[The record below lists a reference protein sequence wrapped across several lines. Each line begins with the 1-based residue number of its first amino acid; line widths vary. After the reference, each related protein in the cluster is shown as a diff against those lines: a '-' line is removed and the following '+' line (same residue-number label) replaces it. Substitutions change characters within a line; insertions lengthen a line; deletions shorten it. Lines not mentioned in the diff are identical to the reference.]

1 MTRCIY
7 QKVSVALKISLLSC
21 SLPLLLSSVASS
33 QEQNCSQ
40 AQIQANL
47 EKFKSSDQD
56 IHNDAVAAVTKCKAE
71 AVKPLIAA
79 LTNTDAKIRSSAAS
93 ALGYIGESAKSAV
106 PQLIETLKLD
116 QEPEVRGGAAY
127 ALGYIGESAKSAVP
141 QLIESLKQDKSA
153 GARGGAAIALGNIGE
168 SAKSAVPQLIESLK
182 QDKSAGVR
190 GGAASALGS
199 IGESAKEVVPQ
210 LIESLK
216 LDQEPEVRGG
226 AAFALGN
233 IGESAKPA
241 VPQLIETLK
250 KDVAVRGGAASALG
264 NIGES
269 AKPAVPQLIETLKQD
284 QKVYSRRSAA
294 IALGNIGR
302 SLQTNKKQLSSSE
315 LDKLILNF
323 EAAQTI
329 LQSEK
334 DKKIFNTARKENI
347 ANYLEVL
354 KNEKQSRWTE
364 KITKQGS
371 ITLLTHA
378 LIWAILILI
387 YPKSRQIQAM
397 FFWNPKMRKFFG
409 LGYVGLALTW
419 IPFLHSKLFAPF
431 KESLQSDADLANFN
445 PQDYFADSEV
455 KLKGAKEAQPVKVIL
470 PEIRGQ
476 IVLEGESG
484 LGKSMFMRY
493 LVQSS
498 RRIAVYLPAKKCD
511 KGVMEAIQAK
521 LLGPANDPDFLQSL
535 IYSGAI
541 DICIDGLNEVTP
553 DTRAKI
559 TTFVERYF
567 KGNMIM
573 ATQPLEAI
581 FPSTTK
587 TYRLQP
593 LKREQVEQFL
603 VSRQTILPAD
613 ALVSG
618 SKYEQECKN
627 YLAEVFNQQLSEEEK
642 VPIRRML
649 SNPMELT
656 VVAQML
662 ASGKKPDLLN
672 LQQQKYDIMAVDYE
686 RVHPDTKF
694 PLKAFSE
701 TVYQMRLD
709 DQTHIP
715 AEEWQDEL
723 QCMER
728 YKMVLPRQ
736 VEDGE
741 GKSKPQ
747 WCFRHDKIQE
757 FFIVQTFLGEGNEL
771 PVKHISDPR
780 FRGVYFLLANLL
792 PLAAALELRETLI
805 QYAANTKDHTVS
817 DTFIQVL
824 LPRQVA

>member
-1 MTRCIY
+1 
-7 QKVSVALKISLLSC
+7 
-21 SLPLLLSSVASS
+21 
-33 QEQNCSQ
+33 
-40 AQIQANL
+40 
-47 EKFKSSDQD
+47 
-56 IHNDAVAAVTKCKAE
+56 
-71 AVKPLIAA
+71 
-79 LTNTDAKIRSSAAS
+79 
-93 ALGYIGESAKSAV
+93 LGR
-106 PQLIETLKLD
+106 IE
-116 QEPEVRGGAAY
+116 
-127 ALGYIGESAKSAVP
+127 
-141 QLIESLKQDKSA
+141 
-153 GARGGAAIALGNIGE
+153 
-168 SAKSAVPQLIESLK
+168 
-182 QDKSAGVR
+182 
-190 GGAASALGS
+190 
-199 IGESAKEVVPQ
+199 
-210 LIESLK
+210 
-216 LDQEPEVRGG
+216 
-226 AAFALGN
+226 
-233 IGESAKPA
+233 ESAKPA

-250 KDVAVRGGAASALG
+250 QDKDKKVRSSAAYALG
-264 NIGES
+264 SIGES

-284 QKVYSRRSAA
+284 KDKKVRSSAAYALGSIGESAEPAVPQLIETLKQDKDKDVRRSGAT
-294 IALGNIGR
+294 ALGSIGR
-302 SLQTNKKQLSSSE
+302 SLQKNKKKLSSSE
-315 LDKLILNF
+315 LQKLVLDF
-323 EAAQTI
+323 EKALTI
-329 LQSEK
+329 VQSEK
-334 DKKIFNTARKENI
+334 DNKIFNTEQKENI

-354 KNEKQSRWTE
+354 KDEKKSRWTE
-364 KITKQGS
+364 KITQQGS
-371 ITLLTHA
+371 ITLLNHA
-378 LIWAILILI
+378 LIWAGLILI

-397 FFWNPKMRKFFG
+397 FFWNPKMRKFCG

-419 IPFLHSKLFAPF
+419 IPFLRSKLFAPF

-455 KLKGAKEAQPVKVIL
+455 KLKGAKEAQPVKAVL

-484 LGKSMFMRY
+484 LGKSMFLRH

-521 LLGPANDPDFLQSL
+521 LHGPANDPDFLQNL

-553 DTRAKI
+553 DTRAII
-559 TTFVERYF
+559 TSFVERYF

-573 ATQPLEAI
+573 ATQPLEANL
-581 FPSTTK
+581 PSTTK

-593 LKREQVEQFL
+593 LKREQVEQFM
-603 VSRQTILPAD
+603 VSRQTILPSD

-618 SKYEQECKN
+618 SKYEQECKK
-627 YLAEVFNQQLSEEEK
+627 YLVDIFNKQLSEDEQ
-642 VPIRRML
+642 VPVRRML

-672 LQQQKYDIMAVDYE
+672 LQQQQYDIMAVDYE
-686 RVHPDTKF
+686 RVHPEKEF

-709 DQTHIP
+709 DQTYIP

-728 YKMVLPRQ
+728 YKMVLTRQ
-736 VEDGE
+736 VEEAE
-741 GKSKPQ
+741 GKSKSQ

-771 PVKHISDPR
+771 PIKHISDPR

-792 PLAAALELRETLI
+792 PLDAALELRETLI